1 MNIDNMYKCTYIIFV
16 QYEWDQRKAIN
27 NLKKHDVDFADA
39 ATVLDDEMALTILDD
54 YVEEERFLSMGMDA
68 LSRVLVVI
76 FTWRGDRIRIISA
89 RKATPREQNQ
99 YEE

>member
-1 MNIDNMYKCTYIIFV
+1 M